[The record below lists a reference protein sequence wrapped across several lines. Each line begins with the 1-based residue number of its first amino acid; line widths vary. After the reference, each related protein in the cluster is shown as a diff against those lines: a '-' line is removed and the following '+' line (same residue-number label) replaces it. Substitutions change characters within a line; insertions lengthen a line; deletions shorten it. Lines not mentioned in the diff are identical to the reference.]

1 MEATKPPEIHLD
13 PEVEELWSS
22 RALLLVLV
30 LLILSFWVSYYLK
43 IKRIKTIHE
52 TLVALFAGMV
62 IGLIVRL
69 SPGEVVQNMISFK
82 STIMLNVLLPP
93 IILASGYD
101 LKEENFF
108 RNFGVILTF
117 AFCGTFVSAV
127 VIGTLV
133 YIWALLGFEG
143 LSLGIIE
150 CLLFGST
157 LSATDPVTVLAIF
170 NTLKV
175 DPKLYSIIFGESLLN
190 DAIAIVMFETLS
202 HFHGEKI
209 SILSFFHGVGI
220 FLLVFLTSMA
230 LGVVFGL
237 TCSLMLKHSRVSQ
250 FPEIESCLV
259 LLIAYTSYFFSN
271 ASTMS
276 GIVSLL
282 FCGITLKHYAYH
294 NMSRRTQR
302 TTKYM
307 FTTLSSLCENFI
319 FIYLGLSLFTQ
330 TQLVYKPIFIFIS
343 ALSVCVARYCAVFP
357 ISQLVNVFF
366 RKARGTRTDELP
378 HSYQMMLFWAGLRG
392 AVGVALA
399 AGIKGDNAVA
409 LRTTVLVTVV
419 LTMVIFGGTTTRMID
434 IVGIRTGV
442 EDEIDTSDEEGLGIQ
457 DHGTGGFLSLARDD
471 HRGGLYQDTNSRK
484 SSLGDSLDQTTSKHL
499 RNVKTDFNGANSDDP
514 YKRFSRGPRDP
525 KNGVI
530 SSPMSERSIATQDS
544 DDEVLPSAD
553 AQTTQFNL
561 EDGEARQGNGQG
573 GGGNR
578 KVWRDGQW
586 FTVLDEQYLLP
597 VFSNATASRK
607 QASRKALRNQRAS
620 LAGDGIYRAQSDAD
634 HIPSPRSGHPNS
646 AWNSEDSNGG
656 GTEGN
661 PNRGGGY
668 RYSHHDDRRQTL
680 RKKVSP
686 STPHTVFQGSFTDAL
701 SALVTNP
708 LSSSSS
714 KTTTIGGNSG
724 VGLLDSLKSHRQS
737 APLKK
742 KASDENCSSDHR
754 SKPSY
759 SHSSNESR
767 EKIHI
772 HDNLNGTHRNS
783 NLHQIHLGSLPS
795 SAGSNH
801 SINAFTSAKPHHE
814 SSDPSIGTSTSS
826 TLSIQQTS
834 NRIRSS
840 ALHDENGENCKLQ
853 TTDDSKSMNGG
864 DDTSHPSDPPTV
876 IDTQLL
882 SSHPL
887 PSSSR
892 VNPHNHVRCRSRDQ
906 ITTLSSFRH
915 QDEGD
920 GSGAL
925 GETDHFKKSE
935 D

>member
-1 MEATKPPEIHLD
+1 MEEAKPPEIHLD

-357 ISQLVNVFF
+357 ISHLVNVFF

-419 LTMVIFGGTTTRMID
+419 LTMAVFGGTTTRMID

-442 EDEIDTSDEEGLGIQ
+442 EDEIDTSDEEGAGMP
-457 DHGTGGFLSLARDD
+457 DHGAGGFLSLDRDD
-471 HRGGLYQDTNSRK
+471 HRGVLYQDTNSRK
-484 SSLGDSLDQTTSKHL
+484 SSLGDSLDQTTSRHL
-499 RNVKTDFNGANSDDP
+499 RNVKTDFNGPNSDDP
-514 YKRFSRGPRDP
+514 YKRFSRGARDS
-525 KNGVI
+525 KHGAI
-530 SSPMSERSIATQDS
+530 ASPMSERSIATQDS

-561 EDGEARQGNGQG
+561 EDGEARQGNGQD
-573 GGGNR
+573 GGNR

-620 LAGDGIYRAQSDAD
+620 LAGDAIYRAQSDAD
-634 HIPSPRSGHPNS
+634 PIPSPRSPLPNS
-646 AWNSEDSNGG
+646 SWNSEDSNGG
-656 GTEGN
+656 GTDVK
-661 PNRGGGY
+661 PNRGGY
-668 RYSHHDDRRQTL
+668 RYPHHDDSRQTL
-680 RKKVSP
+680 P
-686 STPHTVFQGSFTDAL
+686 
-701 SALVTNP
+701 
-708 LSSSSS
+708 
-714 KTTTIGGNSG
+714 
-724 VGLLDSLKSHRQS
+724 
-737 APLKK
+737 
-742 KASDENCSSDHR
+742 
-754 SKPSY
+754 
-759 SHSSNESR
+759 
-767 EKIHI
+767 
-772 HDNLNGTHRNS
+772 
-783 NLHQIHLGSLPS
+783 
-795 SAGSNH
+795 
-801 SINAFTSAKPHHE
+801 
-814 SSDPSIGTSTSS
+814 
-826 TLSIQQTS
+826 
-834 NRIRSS
+834 
-840 ALHDENGENCKLQ
+840 
-853 TTDDSKSMNGG
+853 
-864 DDTSHPSDPPTV
+864 
-876 IDTQLL
+876 
-882 SSHPL
+882 
-887 PSSSR
+887 
-892 VNPHNHVRCRSRDQ
+892 
-906 ITTLSSFRH
+906 
-915 QDEGD
+915 
-920 GSGAL
+920 
-925 GETDHFKKSE
+925 
-935 D
+935 

>member
-1 MEATKPPEIHLD
+1 MEQPKPPEIHLD

-133 YIWALLGFEG
+133 YIWALLGLEG

-330 TQLVYKPIFIFIS
+330 TQLVYKPIFIFVS

-357 ISQLVNVFF
+357 ISHLVNVFF

-419 LTMVIFGGTTTRMID
+419 LTMVVFGGTTTRMID

-442 EDEIDTSDEEGLGIQ
+442 EDEVDTSDEEGVGIA
-457 DHGTGGFLSLARDD
+457 DHGPGGFLTLSRDD
-471 HRGGLYQDTNSRK
+471 HRGGIYQDQNSRK
-484 SSLGDSLDQTTSKHL
+484 SSLGDPLDHTTSRHL
-499 RNVKTDFNGANSDDP
+499 RNVKTDFTGAPSDDP
-514 YKRFSRGPRDP
+514 YKRFSRGSSRDP
-525 KNGVI
+525 KNCVL
-530 SSPMSERSIATQDS
+530 SSPMSEQSMATQDS

-553 AQTTQFNL
+553 AQTTRFSL
-561 EDGEARQGNGQG
+561 EDNEAQQGSGQ

-620 LAGDGIYRAQSDAD
+620 LAGDATYRAQSDVD
-634 HIPSPRSGHPNS
+634 HVPSPRSTHPNS
-646 AWNSEDSNGG
+646 SWNSDDGNGG
-656 GTEGN
+656 GGADTN
-661 PNRGGGY
+661 ANRGGVY
-668 RYSHHDDRRQTL
+668 RYTHHDDTRHTL

-686 STPHTVFQGSFTDAL
+686 STPPTVFQGSFSDAL

-714 KTTTIGGNSG
+714 SSPSSSLSCAKPTTFGGG
-724 VGLLDSLKSHRQS
+724 TGMGLLDSLKSHRVS
-737 APLKK
+737 SSPMKK
-742 KASDENCSSDHR
+742 KASDEVL
-754 SKPSY
+754 PSAHGAKLSY
-759 SHSSNESR
+759 PRSSNESR
-767 EKIHI
+767 EKSHP
-772 HDNLNGTHRNS
+772 HDLFNGTHRNS
-783 NLHQIHLGSLPS
+783 DLTQIHHPPS
-795 SAGSNH
+795 VMGSNNH
-801 SINAFTSAKPHHE
+801 LMTAFTSAKAHVE
-814 SSDPSIGTSTSS
+814 PSPDMSVGASTQHAHS
-826 TLSIQQTS
+826 T
-834 NRIRSS
+834 
-840 ALHDENGENCKLQ
+840 LQ
-853 TTDDSKSMNGG
+853 TTDNS
-864 DDTSHPSDPPTV
+864 TPAPASHAHPLTEDPTTV
-876 IDTQLL
+876 IDSQLL
-882 SSHPL
+882 SSHSLPL
-887 PSSSR
+887 SG
-892 VNPHNHVRCRSRDQ
+892 PHHHVRCRSKDQ
-906 ITTLSSFRH
+906 IGTLSSYHR
-915 QDEGD
+915 QDLPHNAIDNSVGGTEHLKQSD
-920 GSGAL
+920 
-925 GETDHFKKSE
+925 D
-935 D
+935 